1 MKRIIKANSDSG
13 IKSIECFDIEWDTD
27 GEDATEL
34 GLPESVTIENPTE
47 EMIEDIDG
55 YNDSIVDY
63 LSDEYG
69 YLVKSFS
76 VEPIIAT
83 TSIQASSPTNKGYLY
98 LTKHGVGPGTLPKDV
113 KLLKYKDLSEYI
125 TAIWLDRFLTTKE
138 LDYYD
143 IYPETGMNKVLE
155 RNGIDETVESLQ
167 SVTSADDVFESSKV
181 KIMAGYHEILIYV
194 DDVLVYAMDEDCTED
209 WFEYEDKTDC
219 AELYVDSILEEFREN
234 ESWDN
239 YELVKE
245 NKKEIIKALA
255 DYMVYWTE

>member
-1 MKRIIKANSDSG
+1 MKRIIKANSDNS

-83 TSIQASSPTNKGYLY
+83 TSIKASSPMNKGYLY
-98 LTKHGVGPGTLPKDV
+98 LTKHGIGPGTLPKDV

-143 IYPETGMNKVLE
+143 IYPETNMQNILD
-155 RNGIDETVESLQ
+155 RNGINETIESLRL
-167 SVTSADDVFESSKV
+167 
-181 KIMAGYHEILIYV
+181 M
-194 DDVLVYAMDEDCTED
+194 
-209 WFEYEDKTDC
+209 
-219 AELYVDSILEEFREN
+219 
-234 ESWDN
+234 
-239 YELVKE
+239 
-245 NKKEIIKALA
+245 
-255 DYMVYWTE
+255 